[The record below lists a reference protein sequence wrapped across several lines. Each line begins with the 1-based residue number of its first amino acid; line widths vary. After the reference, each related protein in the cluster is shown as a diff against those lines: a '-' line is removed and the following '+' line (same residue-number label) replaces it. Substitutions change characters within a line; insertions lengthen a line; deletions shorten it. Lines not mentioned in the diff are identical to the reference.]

1 MAESLKVLVV
11 ESARLRF
18 IINKVLTRDAKLRQ
32 FNIDV
37 IEANDGNEGLQA
49 FKDHDPDLIIQELLL
64 SRMSG
69 FELVRAIRKLPE
81 GKTVPILVT
90 TALTQDMT
98 TLNLLHRHFSVHHQ
112 PKPFTPWD
120 FALKVQQL
128 IKLHV
133 KGERKKSDS
142 RPERPTGPLKS
153 APTLTGAELVEGGEK
168 TSMDAGEIEVESAA
182 KSSPRRP
189 KRPSARF
196 AKGSLSTT
204 GLPSLILDALEEKL
218 SGTIT
223 IKQGKMAKVI
233 FFYKGYPVFAQSN
246 LRRETLGQM
255 LVRMGKISAEDNQR
269 AMSLAKSRSIHFGS
283 ALQTLKLMDQETFG
297 KELLTNVREKI
308 ETALVWRQGTWLFQE
323 DPQVASKVPRCGIDP
338 VKLVLR
344 GLKKLVMVEESVQR
358 VSGKENQRFS
368 LLPRFENY
376 RDAFVTIYGSMLVD
390 VVTEGRTLNEMLM
403 AMGSNPWD
411 AIQQVDILLH
421 ANMAALHES
430 TDELKEELEQSGDF
444 TAQMTF
450 RPDAKAT

>member
-1 MAESLKVLVV
+1 MTEPLKVLVV

-18 IINKVLTRDAKLRQ
+18 IIKKVLTRDVKLRQ
-32 FNIDV
+32 FNINV
-37 IEANDGNEGLQA
+37 LEANDGIEGLEM
-49 FKDHDPDLIIQELLL
+49 FKEHDPDLVIQELLL

-69 FELVRAIRKLPE
+69 FELVRAIRKEPE

-90 TALTQDMT
+90 TAMSQDMT

-128 IKLHV
+128 IKLQI

-142 RPERPTGPLKS
+142 QPQRPTGPLKS
-153 APTLTGAELVEGGEK
+153 APTLTGAELVEDGEK
-168 TSMDAGEIEVESAA
+168 TPLLAGDIEVEQAA
-182 KSSPRRP
+182 KAPP

-196 AKGSLSTT
+196 AKGSLSST

-233 FFYKGYPVFAQSN
+233 FFYKGHPVFAQSN

-255 LVRMGKISAEDNQR
+255 LVRMGKLTAEDNQR
-269 AMSLAKSRSIHFGS
+269 AMALAKSRSVHYGS

-297 KELLTNVREKI
+297 KELLSNVRDKI

-338 VKLVLR
+338 VKLVLK

-358 VSGKENQRFS
+358 VSGKENQKFT
-368 LLPRFENY
+368 LLPRFERY
-376 RDAFVTIYGSMLVD
+376 RDAFVATYGSLLVD
-390 VVTEGRTLNEMLM
+390 VAVPGRTLNEMLM

-421 ANMAALHES
+421 ANMAALHET
-430 TDELKEELEQSGDF
+430 TDELEEELEQSGDF

-450 RPDAKAT
+450 RPEEKAT

>member
-1 MAESLKVLVV
+1 MAKPLKVLVV

-18 IINKVLTRDAKLRQ
+18 IIQKVLTRDAKLRQ
-32 FNIDV
+32 FNINV
-37 IEANDGNEGLQA
+37 IEANDGVEGLEL
-49 FKDHDPDLIIQELLL
+49 FKERRPDLVIQELLL

-69 FELVRAIRKLPE
+69 FELVRAIRQLPE
-81 GKTVPILVT
+81 GKEVPILVT
-90 TALTQDMT
+90 TALTQDRT
-98 TLNLLHRHFSVHHQ
+98 TLNLLHRHFTVHHQ

-120 FALKVQQL
+120 FALKVHQL

-133 KGERKKSDS
+133 IGERKKADS
-142 RPERPTGPLKS
+142 RPQRPTGPLKS
-153 APTLTGAELVEGGEK
+153 APTLTGAELVEDGEK
-168 TSMDAGEIEVESAA
+168 PPISAGEIEVEEAA
-182 KSSPRRP
+182 RSPKRP
-189 KRPSARF
+189 KRHSARF

-204 GLPSLILDALEEKL
+204 GLPSLILDALEEGL

-233 FFYKGYPVFAQSN
+233 FFHKGYPVFAQSN

-255 LVRMGKISAEDNQR
+255 LVRMGKISAEDNHR
-269 AMSLAKSRSIHFGS
+269 AVALAKSRSIHYGS
-283 ALQTLKLMDQETFG
+283 ALQTLKIMDQESFG

-308 ETALVWRQGTWLFQE
+308 ESALVWRQGTWLFQE
-323 DPQVASKVPRCGIDP
+323 DPQVAGKVPRCGIDP

-358 VSGKENQRFS
+358 VSGKENQKFA
-368 LLPRFENY
+368 LLPRFERY
-376 RDAFVTIYGSMLVD
+376 RDAFVSLYGSLLVD
-390 VVTEGRTLNEMLM
+390 VVTPGRTLNEMLM

-421 ANMAALHES
+421 ANMAALHETS
-430 TDELKEELEQSGDF
+430 DELQGELEQSGDF

-450 RPDAKAT
+450 RPDEKAT